1 MLEFIGGAMLG
12 AIGGYIAKDKISG
25 SKDNCNNN
33 SELESLYRDNERL
46 SRHNKEMERQIE
58 DLTRDLEKYIKQA
71 KQSDDDASDFEDE
84 LAEVKRELKRV
95 EALYNNSVVELRE
108 YKMACQSKDT
118 EIESLKEKL
127 NKQ

>member
-25 SKDNCNNN
+25 SVDNSNN

-46 SRHNKEMERQIE
+46 SRHNKEMEREIE
-58 DLTRDLEKYIKQA
+58 DLARELEKSRKEA
-71 KQSDDDASDFEDE
+71 KRNDDEASDFEDE
-84 LAEVKRELKRV
+84 LAEATRELRRV
-95 EALYNNSVVELRE
+95 QALYDNMVVELRE

-127 NKQ
+127 SKQ